1 MLTKTM
7 KKNMGFLPKKF
18 KKLSKQHSLLKA
30 ALISSAA
37 LPFAGCIDGG
47 DSNNNA
53 PGAGLTQS
61 GILNPVADV
70 SIKEGGLITLTPTAT
85 SPTGRP
91 LTFSY
96 SGYMT
101 SATKQTAIGDA
112 GVYNVTVSVNDGV
125 ASDSLTI
132 KVIVY
137 SGNIT
142 RQAEHLVRRISF
154 GMTPTLYN
162 EVDALGAQGFLD
174 QQLDPASI
182 DDTAFT
188 RRIADTTV
196 TTRTELRALMLMHM
210 IYSKRQ
216 LLEVMTWFWDNHF
229 NTDINS
235 LRGNQAIL
243 DARNNMELSEN
254 NGIRAEALGNFRNLL
269 GASAKSPTMVL
280 YLNSAQNR
288 KADSNENYARELLEL
303 HTMGV
308 NGGYT
313 DLDVEAGAE
322 IFTGW
327 HLDRTTLAF
336 TFNSNQHNTDAQTY
350 LGNNISSGGAEQ
362 GEQVLDILSRHTAT
376 AQFICGKLITLFVN
390 DTPPP
395 ALVNRCAS
403 TFQAAAGDPDQIS
416 QVLRIILT
424 SVEFNDSVNNL
435 AKVKTPVEFVTSVAR
450 GLEGESDGSRLTNH
464 VANIGMRVYENA
476 LPTGWSE
483 VGADWISSGLLLE
496 RLKAVENMLRANN
509 ISNLQTDL
517 LTYFRSNGAT
527 TSDTI
532 VDFMIQRLLGET
544 PTATLKQPL
553 VTFLDGTNGFNL
565 TDSDAVRRLRQTL
578 ELVMSYPQFQ
588 YQ

>member
-1 MLTKTM
+1 
-7 KKNMGFLPKKF
+7 MGFLPKKL
-18 KKLSKQHSLLKA
+18 KKFSKQHSLVKA
-30 ALISSAA
+30 ALASSAA
-37 LPFAGCIDGG
+37 LTFAGCGGG
-47 DSNNNA
+47 DSNNGGA

-61 GILNPVADV
+61 GILNPIADV

-85 SPTGRP
+85 SPTGRS

-96 SGYMT
+96 SGFMT
-101 SATKQTAIGDA
+101 SNTKQTAIGDA
-112 GVYNVTVSVNDGV
+112 GVYSVTVSVNDGV
-125 ASDSLTI
+125 ASDSLNV

-142 RQAEHLVRRISF
+142 RQAEHLVRRITF

-174 QQLDPASI
+174 QQLDPSSI

-188 RRIADTTV
+188 RRIAGATV
-196 TTRTELRALMLMHM
+196 NTRTELRALMLRHM
-210 IYSKRQ
+210 IFSKRQ

-235 LRGNQAIL
+235 LRGSQERL
-243 DARNNMELSEN
+243 DAQNNFELSEN

-288 KADSNENYARELLEL
+288 KRDSNENYARELLEL

-327 HLDRTTLAF
+327 HLTNLVF
-336 TFNSNQHNTDAQTY
+336 TFAPDQHNTDPQTY
-350 LGNNISSGGAEQ
+350 LGNNIPTGGLEQ

-376 AQFICGKLITLFVN
+376 AQFICSKLVTLFVN
-390 DTPPP
+390 DTPP
-395 ALVNRCAS
+395 ASLVSRCAS
-403 TFQAAAGDPDQIS
+403 TFQSAAGDPDQIS

-450 GLEGESDGSRLTNH
+450 GLEGESDGSRLTSH
-464 VANIGMRVYENA
+464 VSSIGMRIYENA

-483 VGADWISSGLLLE
+483 KGADWMSSGLLLE
-496 RLKAVENMLRANN
+496 RLKVVENMLRVNTS
-509 ISNLQTDL
+509 SNLQTDL

-544 PTATLKQPL
+544 PTAALKQPL
-553 VTFLDGTNGFNL
+553 VTFLDGANGFNL
-565 TDSDAVRRLRQTL
+565 TDNDAVRRLRQTL